1 MSVQVFG
8 QLSTRQKWFQSMVMS
23 SHIMEIYIIK
33 VLSKP
38 FVKMFAQVFSLF
50 LDCKPMGWAV
60 RKPPPSSS
68 INNFNQAWAILFPLP
83 WTKKNL
89 RTHRS
94 SGEMS
99 TEDAKV
105 QGCAGRK
112 FHHRDR
118 LGGKVV
124 TTEKGSP
131 KKLRTKITG
140 MFRDPHV
147 FVSSNHKI
155 SVFFCFCKI
164 SSLSPC

>member
-1 MSVQVFG
+1 
-8 QLSTRQKWFQSMVMS
+8 
-23 SHIMEIYIIK
+23 
-33 VLSKP
+33 
-38 FVKMFAQVFSLF
+38 
-50 LDCKPMGWAV
+50 
-60 RKPPPSSS
+60 
-68 INNFNQAWAILFPLP
+68 
-83 WTKKNL
+83 
-89 RTHRS
+89 
-94 SGEMS
+94 MS

-131 KKLRTKITG
+131 KKMRTKITG